1 MTGQPQPTPQTA
13 TVRLRGRAGP
23 LPVAVFWPAHP
34 HPRPRRPRRLVV
46 ALDAGPERAQAL
58 CARTGRVVL
67 AVDGP
72 ALDDL
77 YEVVGWAGAH
87 AAELGAVP
95 DDVLVTA
102 ADAALLA
109 RVQARAHAEDWPR
122 LAVLD

>member
-1 MTGQPQPTPQTA
+1 VTGQPQPPPQTA

-23 LPVAVFWPAHP
+23 LPVAVFWPP
-34 HPRPRRPRRLVV
+34 HPQPSRRLVV
-46 ALDAGPERAQAL
+46 ALDADPERAQTL
-58 CARTGRVVL
+58 CARTGRIVL

-72 ALDDL
+72 APDDL

-95 DDVLVTA
+95 DEVLVTA
-102 ADAALLA
+102 ADTAVLTRL
-109 RVQARAHAEDWPR
+109 RARAGAEDWPR

>member
-34 HPRPRRPRRLVV
+34 RPRRPRRLVV

-58 CARTGRVVL
+58 CTRTGCIVL

-87 AAELGAVP
+87 AAELGAVQ

-109 RVQARAHAEDWPR
+109 RVQARALAEDWPR